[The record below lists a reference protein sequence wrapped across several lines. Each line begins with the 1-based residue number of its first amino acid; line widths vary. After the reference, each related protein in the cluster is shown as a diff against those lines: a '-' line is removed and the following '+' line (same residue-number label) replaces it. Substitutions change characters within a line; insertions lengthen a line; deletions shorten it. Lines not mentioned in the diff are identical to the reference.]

1 MYLQV
6 RLLITGAVRQ
16 LEDYALTLD
25 VAKHVAMMSG
35 TEKGFDFR
43 EYFIQVEK
51 AWNSP
56 EMIMQRALK
65 LLTTQSIN

>member
-6 RLLITGAVRQ
+6 RLLITAVRQ

-43 EYFIQVEK
+43 VLHP
-51 AWNSP
+51 S
-56 EMIMQRALK
+56 
-65 LLTTQSIN
+65 